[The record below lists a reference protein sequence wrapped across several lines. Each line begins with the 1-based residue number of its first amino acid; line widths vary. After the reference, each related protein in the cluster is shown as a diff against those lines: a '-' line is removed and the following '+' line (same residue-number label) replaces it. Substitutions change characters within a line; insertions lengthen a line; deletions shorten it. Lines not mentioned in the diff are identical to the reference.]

1 MAARR
6 PYTRRRL
13 RRLNG
18 NGNGKGHAA
27 PMWVWLMAFAGL
39 LFLTVLAVGGGVAF
53 AVYQHYASDLEPPD
67 EALAHSG
74 SAGSR
79 IYDRNGTQ
87 LYEFVDPLSGLSNP
101 VPLSEISP
109 WLVQATI
116 STEDESFYD
125 NPGVNVRG
133 LMRAAME
140 NLTPFGPGWFEGSGG
155 SSITQ
160 QLVKNVYIPEKERQK
175 RTIGR
180 KIKEVVIA
188 IELKRQYSDDQI
200 LEWYLNQVFYGNFAI
215 GAEAAS
221 WRYFGKPARDLTL
234 GEAAMLAGIPQ
245 APGDYT
251 PVIPE
256 NRPAATD
263 RQHHVLD
270 LMVKHGYITQEQA
283 DAAKQEQLSFANASF
298 PILAPHFVFYVRDS
312 VIKMCEQGKL
322 QVPKD
327 TDCQNLI
334 TRGGL
339 RIYTTLDLPL
349 QQRAEGIIEQTI
361 AANEDRFNGHNAASV
376 VMVPSTGEILAMVG
390 SRDYFRE
397 DIAGEVNVTTSERSP
412 GSTIKMFTYLT
423 AFLQGMTPASIVKD
437 EPIDIKSDEGRPI
450 QNWNLKFKGP
460 VTVRTALS
468 ESINVAAVRTILKV
482 GIENVID
489 TAHKLGITSL
499 NDPGRYGPA
508 LTIGGGEVKLL
519 DLTYAYSVIAQNG
532 SMRGMPSVENLPS
545 GYRQLD
551 PVPIL
556 RIENSLGTPLFEYK
570 QADAIQVVPAP
581 YAYLITDIL
590 SKSGI
595 QWSGLTISR
604 TAAAKTGTSEDFK
617 DALVMGYT
625 PDRVVGV
632 WMGNSDGT
640 PMAEG
645 TFSFAGAGPIWRAI
659 MEAAHEGVEV
669 HEFSVPEGV
678 VFQYCAGR
686 NEAFVEGTSCTY
698 VPPAPVATPA
708 PSGTPGGTPGGT
720 PAPGGTSTPV
730 AGTPGATPVAT
741 PAPTESPAE
750 PSPTPVAQQPNA
762 AGAGTP
768 SGGFGGH

>member
-1 MAARR
+1 
-6 PYTRRRL
+6 
-13 RRLNG
+13 
-18 NGNGKGHAA
+18 
-27 PMWVWLMAFAGL
+27 MWVWLMAFAGL
-39 LFLTVLAVGGGVAF
+39 LLLTVLVAGGGVVF
-53 AVYQHYASDLEPPD
+53 AVYQHYAGNLEPPD
-67 EALAHSG
+67 EALARTG

-79 IYDRNGTQ
+79 VYDRNGTQ

-109 WLVQATI
+109 WLTQATI
-116 STEDESFYD
+116 STEDASFYD

-133 LMRAAME
+133 LLRAGME
-140 NLTPFGPGWFEGSGG
+140 NLTPFGPGWFKGSGG

-160 QLVKNVYIPEKERQK
+160 QLVKNVYIPEKERQR

-180 KIKEVVIA
+180 KIKEVVLA
-188 IELKRQYSDDQI
+188 LELKRQYSDDQI

-215 GAEAAS
+215 GAEAAA

-256 NRPAATD
+256 NRPAAIE

-270 LMVKHGYITQEQA
+270 LMVKHGYVTQDQA
-283 DAAKQEQLSFANASF
+283 DAAKEEQLSFASASF
-298 PILAPHFVFYVRDS
+298 PILAPHFVFYVRDA
-312 VIKMCEQGKL
+312 VIKMCERGVL

-349 QQRAEGIIEQTI
+349 QQRAEAIVEETI
-361 AANEDRFNGHNAASV
+361 SAKENWTNGHNAAAV
-376 VMVPSTGEILAMVG
+376 VMVPATGEILTMVG

-397 DIAGEVNVTTSERSP
+397 DIDGEVNVTTSERSP
-412 GSTIKMFTYLT
+412 GSTIKVFTYLT
-423 AFLQGMTPASIVKD
+423 AFLQGWTPATIVRD
-437 EPIDIKSDEGRPI
+437 EPIDIKSDQGRPI
-450 QNWNLKFKGP
+450 QNWNFKFMGP
-460 VTVRTALS
+460 ITVRTALS
-468 ESINVAAVRTILKV
+468 QSVNVAAVRTILKV

-489 TAHKLGITSL
+489 TAHKMGITSL
-499 NDPGRYGPA
+499 TDPGRYGPA
-508 LTIGGGEVKLL
+508 LTIGGGELKLL
-519 DLTYAYSVIAQNG
+519 DHTYAFGVLAENG
-532 SMRGMPSVENLPS
+532 SMRGMPSVEDLPT

-556 RIENSLGTPLFEYK
+556 RIENALGTPLFEYK
-570 QADAIQVVPAP
+570 QADSIQVVPAP

-590 SKSGI
+590 SKSAI
-595 QWSGLTISR
+595 QWSLLTISR
-604 TAAAKTGTSEDFK
+604 PAAAKTGTSEDFK
-617 DALVMGYT
+617 DNLVMGYT

-645 TFSFAGAGPIWRAI
+645 TFSAGGAGPIWRAI
-659 MEAAHEGVEV
+659 MEAAHEGIEP
-669 HEFSVPEGV
+669 HDFAVPEGV

-686 NEAFVEGTSCTY
+686 NEAFVEGTTCAY
-698 VPPAPVATPA
+698 VPPPAPAATPA
-708 PSGTPGGTPGGT
+708 PTGT
-720 PAPGGTSTPV
+720 PAPRGSPTPV
-730 AGTPGATPVAT
+730 AGTPGATPIAT
-741 PAPTESPAE
+741 PAATQAPAK
-750 PSPTPVAQQPNA
+750 PTP
-762 AGAGTP
+762 TP
-768 SGGFGGH
+768 AH

>member
-13 RRLNG
+13 RRING
-18 NGNGKGHAA
+18 NGNGKGSGA
-27 PMWVWLMAFAGL
+27 PMWVWLMALAGL
-39 LFLTVLAVGGGVAF
+39 LLLTIAIVSGGVAF
-53 AVYQHYASDLEPPD
+53 AVYQHYATDLEPPD
-67 EALAHSG
+67 EALAHTG

-79 IYDRNGTQ
+79 VYDRNGTQ

-109 WLVQATI
+109 WLIQATI
-116 STEDESFYD
+116 STEDASFYD

-133 LMRAAME
+133 LLRAAME
-140 NLTPFGPGWFEGSGG
+140 NLTPFGPGWFKGSGG

-160 QLVKNVYIPEKERQK
+160 QLVKNVYIPQKERQE

-180 KIKEVVIA
+180 KIKEVVLA
-188 IELKRQYSDDQI
+188 LELKRKYSDDQI

-215 GAEAAS
+215 GAEAAA

-256 NRPAATD
+256 NRPAAIE

-283 DAAKQEQLSFANASF
+283 EDAKQEELSFANASF
-298 PILAPHFVFYVRDS
+298 PILAPHFVFYVRDT
-312 VIKMCEQGKL
+312 VIKMCERGML

-327 TDCQNLI
+327 TDCQNLL

-349 QQRAEGIIEQTI
+349 QQRAESIVQDTI
-361 AANEDRFNGHNAASV
+361 SGRENSTNGHNAAAV
-376 VMVPSTGEILAMVG
+376 VIVPATGEILAMVG

-423 AFLQGMTPASIVKD
+423 AFLQGWTPATVVRD
-437 EPIDIKSDEGRPI
+437 EPIDIKAENGRPI
-450 QNWNLKFKGP
+450 QNWNFKFMGP
-460 VTVRTALS
+460 ITVRTALS
-468 ESINVAAVRTILKV
+468 QSVNVAAVRTILKV

-499 NDPGRYGPA
+499 TDPGRYGPA

-519 DLTYAYSVIAQNG
+519 DETYAYSVIAQNG
-532 SMRGMPSVENLPS
+532 SMRGMPSVESLPN

-556 RIENSLGTPLFEYK
+556 RIENSVGTPLFEYK

-590 SKSGI
+590 SKSAI
-595 QWSGLTISR
+595 QWSLLTISR
-604 TAAAKTGTSEDFK
+604 PAAAKTGTSEDFK
-617 DALVMGYT
+617 DNLVLGYT
-625 PDRVVGV
+625 PDRAVGV

-640 PMAEG
+640 PMVEG
-645 TFSFAGAGPIWRAI
+645 TFSAGGAGPIWRAI
-659 MEAAHEGVEV
+659 MEAAHEGIEV
-669 HEFSVPEGV
+669 HQFTVPEGI
-678 VFQYCAGR
+678 VFQPCAGR
-686 NEAFVEGTSCTY
+686 NEAFVEGTTCTY
-698 VPPAPVATPA
+698 VPPAPAATPA
-708 PSGTPGGTPGGT
+708 PSGT

-730 AGTPGATPVAT
+730 PPGTPGATPIAT
-741 PAPTESPAE
+741 PAPTEPPE
-750 PSPTPVAQQPNA
+750 QPTP
-762 AGAGTP
+762 TP
-768 SGGFGGH
+768 TP

>member
-13 RRLNG
+13 RRING
-18 NGNGKGHAA
+18 NGNGKGSGA
-27 PMWVWLMAFAGL
+27 PMWVWLMALAGL
-39 LFLTVLAVGGGVAF
+39 LLLTIAIVSGGVAF
-53 AVYQHYASDLEPPD
+53 AVYQHYATDLEPPD
-67 EALAHSG
+67 EALAHTG

-79 IYDRNGTQ
+79 VYDRNGTQ

-109 WLVQATI
+109 WLIQATI
-116 STEDESFYD
+116 STEDASFYD

-133 LMRAAME
+133 LLRAAME
-140 NLTPFGPGWFEGSGG
+140 NLTPFGPGWFKGSGG

-160 QLVKNVYIPEKERQK
+160 QLVKNVYIPQKERQE

-180 KIKEVVIA
+180 KIKEVVLA
-188 IELKRQYSDDQI
+188 LELKRKYSDDQI

-215 GAEAAS
+215 GAEAAA

-256 NRPAATD
+256 NRPAAIE

-283 DAAKQEQLSFANASF
+283 EDAKQEELSFANASF
-298 PILAPHFVFYVRDS
+298 PILAPHFVFYVRDT
-312 VIKMCEQGKL
+312 VIKMCERGML

-327 TDCQNLI
+327 TDCQNLL

-349 QQRAEGIIEQTI
+349 QQRAESIVQDTI
-361 AANEDRFNGHNAASV
+361 SGRENSTNGHNAAAV
-376 VMVPSTGEILAMVG
+376 VIVPATGEILAMVG

-423 AFLQGMTPASIVKD
+423 AFLQGWTPATVVRD
-437 EPIDIKSDEGRPI
+437 EPIDIKAENGRPI
-450 QNWNLKFKGP
+450 QNWNFKFMGP
-460 VTVRTALS
+460 ITVRTALS
-468 ESINVAAVRTILKV
+468 QSVNVAAVRTILKV

-499 NDPGRYGPA
+499 TDPGRYGPA

-519 DLTYAYSVIAQNG
+519 DETYAYSVIAQNG
-532 SMRGMPSVENLPS
+532 SMRGMPSVESLPN

-556 RIENSLGTPLFEYK
+556 RIENSVGTPLFEYK

-590 SKSGI
+590 SKSAI
-595 QWSGLTISR
+595 QWSLLTISR
-604 TAAAKTGTSEDFK
+604 PAAAKTGTSEDFK
-617 DALVMGYT
+617 DNLVLGYT
-625 PDRVVGV
+625 PDRAVGV

-640 PMAEG
+640 PMVEG
-645 TFSFAGAGPIWRAI
+645 TFSAGGAGPIWRAI
-659 MEAAHEGVEV
+659 MEAAHEGIEV
-669 HEFSVPEGV
+669 HQFTVPEGI
-678 VFQYCAGR
+678 VFQPCAGR
-686 NEAFVEGTSCTY
+686 NEAFVEGTTCTY
-698 VPPAPVATPA
+698 VPPAPAATPA
-708 PSGTPGGTPGGT
+708 PSGT
-720 PAPGGTSTPV
+720 PAPGGTSTPLPPRPPR
-730 AGTPGATPVAT
+730 APPIAP
-741 PAPTESPAE
+741 PAPTEPPE
-750 PSPTPVAQQPNA
+750 QPTP
-762 AGAGTP
+762 TP
-768 SGGFGGH
+768 TP

>member
-18 NGNGKGHAA
+18 NGNGEHSGA

-39 LFLTVLAVGGGVAF
+39 LFLTILIVGGGVAF
-53 AVYQHYASDLEPPD
+53 AVYQHYTDDLKPPD
-67 EALAHSG
+67 QALAESG

-79 IYDRNGTQ
+79 LYDRNGTQ

-109 WLVQATI
+109 WLTQATI
-116 STEDESFYD
+116 STEDASFYD
-125 NPGVNVRG
+125 NPGINVRG
-133 LMRAAME
+133 VVRAAME
-140 NLTPFGPGWFEGSGG
+140 NLTPFGPGWLEGSGG

-160 QLVKNVYIPEKERQK
+160 QLVKNVYIPESQRQE

-180 KIKEVVIA
+180 KIKEVIVA
-188 IELKRQYSDDQI
+188 LELKREYSDDQI

-256 NRPAATD
+256 NRPAAIE

-270 LMVKHGYITQEQA
+270 LMVKHNYITQEQA
-283 DAAKQEQLSFANASF
+283 DAAKEEQLSFASASF
-298 PILAPHFVFYVRDS
+298 PILAPHFVFYVKDT
-312 VIKMCEQGKL
+312 VIKMCERGML

-327 TDCQNLI
+327 TDCQSLI

-349 QQRAEGIIEQTI
+349 QQKAEGIVEQNI
-361 AANEDRFNGHNAASV
+361 AANEDRFNGHNASSV
-376 VMVPSTGEILAMVG
+376 VIAPSTGEILAMVG

-397 DIAGEVNVTTSERSP
+397 DIAGEVNVATSERSP

-423 AFLQGMTPASIVKD
+423 AFLQGWTPATIVRD
-437 EPIDIKSDEGRPI
+437 EPIDIKSEEGRPI
-450 QNWNLKFKGP
+450 QNWNFKFMGP
-460 VTVRTALS
+460 ITVRTALS
-468 ESINVAAVRTILKV
+468 QSVNIAAVRTILKV
-482 GIENVID
+482 GIENVVD

-499 NDPGRYGPA
+499 PDPNRYGPA

-519 DLTYAYSVIAQNG
+519 DLTYAYSVVAQNG
-532 SMRGMPSVENLPS
+532 SMRGMPSVEDLPN

-617 DALVMGYT
+617 DALVVGYT

-645 TFSFAGAGPIWRAI
+645 TFSFAGAGPIWRQI
-659 MEAAHEGVEV
+659 MEAAHEGVAV
-669 HEFSVPEGV
+669 HEFTVPEGI
-678 VFQYCAGR
+678 VFKPCAGR
-686 NEAFVEGTSCTY
+686 NEAFVEGTECTY
-698 VPPAPVATPA
+698 VAPPPENTPA
-708 PSGTPGGTPGGT
+708 ATGTPRARPTGTPG
-720 PAPGGTSTPV
+720 APGAETPV
-730 AGTPGATPVAT
+730 PETPVPETPPPGDDGAATPVAT
-741 PAPTESPAE
+741 TAPAE
-750 PSPTPVAQQPNA
+750 PPEKPTP
-762 AGAGTP
+762 TP
-768 SGGFGGH
+768 